1 VRRGASVPRLVPIR
15 NSRRPAE
22 KTLHD
27 VDRTLWPGKY
37 FEMEPP
43 ANHLLN
49 SAAERT
55 YRPYTTKFDREV
67 HAKDIDLVLGP
78 LGFRNRAKLDQA
90 WDTLQTGLLPWKTQL
105 HIKAAEAAA
114 RIRTSLTDD
123 ERADTAVS
131 LLIDQSG
138 SMRGQKMLFAA
149 ATADVA
155 QEFLSTL
162 HFTCEVLGF
171 TTSKWKG
178 GRSRRRWRW
187 RFRPDHP
194 GRLNDVLHIV
204 YRSADDRRASSG
216 SWNIQQMLRPDLPKE
231 NIDGEAVLWAAARL
245 SARPQRRKVLIIIS
259 DGAPVDD
266 STLLQNG
273 LTYLSDHLRTV
284 VDGIVQAGEIKLAAI
299 AIGYQPD
306 IAYPASSYVDAPDD
320 LGQSLISLLERLVT
334 DQWLAEP

>member
-1 VRRGASVPRLVPIR
+1 MLR
-15 NSRRPAE
+15 
-22 KTLHD
+22 D
-27 VDRTLWPGKY
+27 VDRRLWLGKY

-43 ANHLLN
+43 ANHVPN
-49 SAAERT
+49 AGTERA

-67 HAKDIDLVLGP
+67 HAKDIDSVLGH
-78 LGFRNRAKLDQA
+78 LGSGNRAKLDQA
-90 WDTLQTGLLPWKTQL
+90 WDALQAGLLPWKTQL

-114 RIRTSLTDD
+114 RIRTALSED
-123 ERADTAVS
+123 ERADTAIS

-138 SMRGQKMLFAA
+138 SMRGQKMLYAA
-149 ATADVA
+149 ATADVV

-178 GRSRRRWRW
+178 GRSRSRWQW
-187 RFRPDHP
+187 RFRPDQP

-216 SWNIQQMLRPDLPKE
+216 NWDFRQMLRPDLPKE
-231 NIDGEAVLWAAARL
+231 NIDGEAALWAAARL
-245 SARPQRRKVLIIIS
+245 LALPQRRKVLIIIS

-273 LTYLSDHLRTV
+273 LTYLSDHLRSV
-284 VDGIVQAGEIKLAAI
+284 VDGIVQAGEIKLAAVE
-299 AIGYQPD
+299 IGYRSD
-306 IAYPASSYVDAPDD
+306 IAYPASSHVDAPDD
-320 LGQSLISLLERLVT
+320 LGQTVITLLERLVT
-334 DQWLAEP
+334 DQR